1 MIKSATCITITFV
14 PNRNRAVGGE
24 ELSTFD
30 PLLLPTHAKID
41 MHVAKKYV
49 ICFKNR
55 FRIRVNCTTLTCK
68 SINITYIQVIT
79 ILNDGSGVTALPC
92 SIQEED
98 GITSRLV
105 SKLVY
110 VNQNA
115 YLSRIPESLVYNI
128 GAPHV
133 ILKIYRV
140 YPYTIYRPEG
150 RNFQRGVCSIR
161 QGVWGPLKAHR
172 SPWVFGA
179 KSCNVAISRHFI
191 QTFGKPRFPLLIF
204 KDFHQILHKLRL

>member
-79 ILNDGSGVTALPC
+79 ILNDGSGVTGLPC

-98 GITSRLV
+98 GITSRVV

-133 ILKIYRV
+133 IKKIYRV
-140 YPYTIYRPEG
+140 YPYTICRPEG
-150 RNFQRGVCSIR
+150 RNFQRGFVRYGRGFGGRPRLPEALGYLVQNPAIYQFPDTSFNFRKALFSITN
-161 QGVWGPLKAHR
+161 
-172 SPWVFGA
+172 F
-179 KSCNVAISRHFI
+179 
-191 QTFGKPRFPLLIF
+191 
-204 KDFHQILHKLRL
+204 